1 LLLWLI
7 ETDVFQI
14 PQLHKHFN
22 VRYAQCYQTVRI
34 YLTILTILLFLTSC
48 DMKSAKEYLVD
59 AEGLEMQREYMEA
72 IQLLDKAISKD
83 QNFLGA
89 YINRGADKSALG
101 DFKGAIE
108 DYMKVVTLDPKN
120 TLALFN
126 IGNNYKR
133 LDDHQSAVI
142 YYNKAFATKG
152 GEGIYVDFTPNPF
165 VDLDKFDVPGH
176 EISYERA
183 IAFYQLDSL
192 NRAFSDFQH
201 SISKDF
207 MTADCYQRIGYIYV
221 SRGQKEKACEYFQK
235 AIDLGNKDAESDKA
249 KYCND

>member
-1 LLLWLI
+1 
-7 ETDVFQI
+7 
-14 PQLHKHFN
+14 
-22 VRYAQCYQTVRI
+22 
-34 YLTILTILLFLTSC
+34 
-48 DMKSAKEYLVD
+48 MKSAKEYFAD
-59 AEGLEMQREYMEA
+59 AERQEGQGKYKEA
-72 IQLLDKAISKD
+72 VQLLDKAISKD

-133 LDDHQSAVI
+133 LGDYQSAVI
-142 YYNKAFATKG
+142 YYNKAFETKG
-152 GEGIYVDFTPNPF
+152 GEGIYIDFTPNTF

-176 EISYERA
+176 QISYERA

-192 NRAFSDFQH
+192 NRASTDFQH
-201 SISKDF
+201 SISNDF

-221 SRGQKEKACEYFQK
+221 SRGQKEKACECFQK
-235 AIDLGNKDAESDKA
+235 AIDLGNKDAESDIV

>member
-1 LLLWLI
+1 M
-7 ETDVFQI
+7 
-14 PQLHKHFN
+14 N
-22 VRYAQCYQTVRI
+22 
-34 YLTILTILLFLTSC
+34 
-48 DMKSAKEYLVD
+48 SAKDYFAD
-59 AEGLEMQREYMEA
+59 AERLEEQRKYKEA
-72 IQLLDKAISKD
+72 VQLLDKAISKD

-89 YINRGADKSALG
+89 YINRGGDKSALG

-126 IGNNYKR
+126 IGNNFKR

-152 GEGIYVDFTPNPF
+152 GEGIYIDFEPNNV

-183 IAFYQLDSL
+183 ISFRWGL
-192 NRAFSDFQH
+192 
-201 SISKDF
+201 
-207 MTADCYQRIGYIYV
+207 V
-221 SRGQKEKACEYFQK
+221 
-235 AIDLGNKDAESDKA
+235 
-249 KYCND
+249 